1 MADNTTKVTY
11 QAAANFS
18 ALSRAI
24 TNLRRQIK
32 GLRDD
37 QAAFNAESAAGSL
50 SAAAASDRNTKSTQ
64 AESAAL
70 SDTKGI
76 IEGVTAALTNAIKA
90 RDDHAAASK
99 QMSDSD
105 KAATGTSQAL
115 EGAVGRVESALG
127 KAASAF
133 DRATAASKRNR
144 SENNQN
150 TSSQT
155 KLISGTQRVLGAF
168 QKLGS
173 YKPDIVPP
181 FIALIPALAGVI
193 ALVNPLIGGLASVA
207 AAAGGFASNIGSLAG
222 AALGVVPALAGLLS
236 LVGAL
241 KVAFGGIG
249 NVFKQYSAMKKATGG
264 GGGGGGG
271 GDKQIEI
278 SQAEKVAR
286 ANEKYAE
293 SIQNV
298 QFAEEDLTAA
308 RKDYIQRLNELQKA
322 VDRAAASQKRA
333 AANEQLAQEN
343 YANVLADP
351 GSTKGQK
358 MDAAVSVT
366 EAKESVQDT
375 NDTNKQNAA
384 DLAAM
389 KKTGINGDRQVIEAQ
404 RAVTQAI
411 YDERDAQIAVLNAQ
425 KGTTAA
431 AGAGAAATAAYQDA
445 LDKLSPSARSVVLQL
460 IAMQGAWDKLQRT
473 VQEAFFS
480 KVVGD
485 IQLLR
490 KLFPPVTSLLSDFAG
505 VAGTVADTFLKMV
518 TSTAWTDDIVTF
530 GKEASPAV
538 KDIGDGLMNILN
550 GFRNI
555 AIAALPFTKEI
566 IKDLVGITEKFKNF
580 TDTARANGS
589 MAAFLETVRARLER
603 WGRILINVGTIVL
616 NYGRALSGLGDDLTK
631 ALEKTTGS
639 WAKSSQSAAAKGSP
653 FQKYLHDIKPL
664 LKNINGLIGDFFGW
678 LGKTAS
684 SKGFIGQM
692 NDIVTVFR
700 KDLGPAIG
708 DILDTLS
715 KTGIGTSLVKTIGAI
730 VKTISTVLDNGGATA
745 LKTFFGF
752 LQKIV
757 ELIGKAASLPGGGA
771 VIATLV
777 TSLGALAAITFVGK
791 FTGLFTLFGWLL
803 RIAKSGPVSA
813 LFKNLKGLG
822 KVKGPDGTYSSGRGE
837 TTKTSKIDKGSK
849 GGSAAGDVAGALESG
864 AGNETKTSTS
874 RAAQAARG
882 AATSDIERSAE
893 RAAGR
898 SGLAGRVIGG
908 AASLALGGGAARAVS
923 AARGAG
929 SAVARGARD
938 VEHYSETV
946 DRGHFTA
953 TPLKTARRGL
963 SGAYKIT
970 DAAEAVGKAGRGA
983 RALGLLGR
991 GAMTAARGVGVGALA
1006 SVAGEIGG
1014 DAIANGAP
1022 KGSRG
1027 ASRRVG
1033 GAILSGTAS
1042 GAGTGAT
1049 FGAGVGSIVP
1059 GIGTAVGAG
1068 AGAAIGGA
1076 VGGASAFFAASPKD
1090 KAKFLADL
1098 KSFFTKDVPA
1108 FLAGI
1113 GPGVWKGLQSF
1124 DGWLTNGW
1132 AAAQKWFANLPYAA
1146 GYAVGQLWGDVQN
1159 LGDWLVSTWNSA
1171 GKYLQELPGNVVRN
1185 AGNIW
1190 RGLKNLGAWW
1200 TETAWPS
1207 FVGFIKSLPGNIV
1220 RNAGN
1225 IWRGLKSLGTWW
1237 KETAWPGFL
1246 GYLKGLP
1253 HQVSSNAGNIWSGL
1267 KSLGGWIGDRT
1278 RELKNWAVGLPGQ
1291 VGGWVGNLFSNVA
1304 AGFAAGNAD
1313 THPAAKKS
1321 SKKKKRHNGGPIFRD
1336 DGGTVPGSGNSDTV
1350 PAMLTPGEFVVRKAI
1365 VARFG
1370 ADNFARLNSGVLSY
1384 AQLLQRQIKSGKI
1397 TKAEASSGVEFLTRG
1412 QLVPG
1417 RGSSGFPG
1425 GTVSAPVR
1433 TPPALGG
1440 SSGTQSVTYYVTV
1453 NNPVPEKASESLPK
1467 SIRKSAYIS
1476 SVHGQ

>member
-236 LVGAL
+236 LV
-241 KVAFGGIG
+241 
-249 NVFKQYSAMKKATGG
+249 KQYSAMKKATGG

-1042 GAGTGAT
+1042 GQAPEPR
-1049 FGAGVGSIVP
+1049 SEP
-1059 GIGTAVGAG
+1059 E
-1068 AGAAIGGA
+1068 
-1076 VGGASAFFAASPKD
+1076 SARSSRESAPLWVQA
-1090 KAKFLADL
+1090 LAL
-1098 KSFFTKDVPA
+1098 RSVA
-1108 FLAGI
+1108 R
-1113 GPGVWKGLQSF
+1113 
-1124 DGWLTNGW
+1124 
-1132 AAAQKWFANLPYAA
+1132 
-1146 GYAVGQLWGDVQN
+1146 
-1159 LGDWLVSTWNSA
+1159 LVEPPRS
-1171 GKYLQELPGNVVRN
+1171 
-1185 AGNIW
+1185 
-1190 RGLKNLGAWW
+1190 
-1200 TETAWPS
+1200 
-1207 FVGFIKSLPGNIV
+1207 SLRAP
-1220 RNAGN
+1220 
-1225 IWRGLKSLGTWW
+1225 
-1237 KETAWPGFL
+1237 
-1246 GYLKGLP
+1246 
-1253 HQVSSNAGNIWSGL
+1253 
-1267 KSLGGWIGDRT
+1267 RT
-1278 RELKNWAVGLPGQ
+1278 RPSSSRTSSPSSPRTFRPFSRGSVRACGRASSRSMGGSPTDGLLLRSGSRTSPTLRATQSANSGEMSRTSVTGSSAPGTRRASTSRNSRATWSATRATSGGVSRTSEPGGLRRHGHRSLASSRVSRATSCATPGTSGEASRAWVRGGRRPPGQ
-1291 VGGWVGNLFSNVA
+1291 
-1304 AGFAAGNAD
+1304 
-1313 THPAAKKS
+1313 
-1321 SKKKKRHNGGPIFRD
+1321 
-1336 DGGTVPGSGNSDTV
+1336 
-1350 PAMLTPGEFVVRKAI
+1350 
-1365 VARFG
+1365 
-1370 ADNFARLNSGVLSY
+1370 
-1384 AQLLQRQIKSGKI
+1384 
-1397 TKAEASSGVEFLTRG
+1397 ASSGTSRVCPIRFRPTRATSG
-1412 QLVPG
+1412 AGSRAWVGGSETVLGNSRTGLLACRARSAAGLGTCSRTSLRASLRVTRTRTLLPRSRPKRRSATTAG
-1417 RGSSGFPG
+1417 PSSGM
-1425 GTVSAPVR
+1425 TVERFLGRATRTLFRPCSLPVSSSCARRSSLGSAR
-1433 TPPALGG
+1433 TTSLASTRVSCPTHNC
-1440 SSGTQSVTYYVTV
+1440 SSGRSSLARSPRRR
-1453 NNPVPEKASESLPK
+1453 PVPASSSSPAVSWSPVADPVASRAGRYLL
-1467 SIRKSAYIS
+1467 RFAHLRHSAARRGLS
-1476 SVHGQ
+1476 Q